1 MLVTVTLKCT
11 YIYDDNLVKNVI
23 HDNLTILYHSYLLLG
38 ELTNSEVSNTRVDV
52 VLKSEDTK
60 YNLLLVLK
68 RHFLFSQLRDNELE
82 DVIDVMH
89 ALYVEEDT
97 VIIREGEKGESFYIL
112 EEGMYVCMC
121 VYNSVY

>member
-1 MLVTVTLKCT
+1 M
-11 YIYDDNLVKNVI
+11 
-23 HDNLTILYHSYLLLG
+23 
-38 ELTNSEVSNTRVDV
+38 

-112 EEGMYVCMC
+112 EEGMLICMYVCMYVCGCMYVCMC

>member
-1 MLVTVTLKCT
+1 M
-11 YIYDDNLVKNVI
+11 II
-23 HDNLTILYHSYLLLG
+23 G

-89 ALYVEEDT
+89 ALYVEEDM

-112 EEGMYVCMC
+112 EEGMVMNRDKIDCLFC
-121 VYNSVY
+121 LTSVVNV

>member
-1 MLVTVTLKCT
+1 M
-11 YIYDDNLVKNVI
+11 II
-23 HDNLTILYHSYLLLG
+23 G

-89 ALYVEEDT
+89 ALYVEQDM

-112 EEGMYVCMC
+112 EEGMVMNRDKIDCLFC
-121 VYNSVY
+121 LTSVVNV